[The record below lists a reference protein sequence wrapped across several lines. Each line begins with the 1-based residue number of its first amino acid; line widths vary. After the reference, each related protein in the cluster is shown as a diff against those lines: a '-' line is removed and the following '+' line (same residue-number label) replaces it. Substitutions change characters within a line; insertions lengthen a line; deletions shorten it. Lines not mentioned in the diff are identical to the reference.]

1 MIKFASDG
9 IIGFSTKPLRLVMVI
24 GLLSVFVSLLVLSY
38 SIVVWLIGENIQPGW
53 TSIMVAIT
61 FFSGIQL
68 LGLGLVGQ
76 YIARIY
82 DESKI
87 DLFTL
92 YVKLLTFLR
101 LQQILKTCVKKYI
114 AKNKEENNCFLP
126 CFILL
131 KL

>member
-1 MIKFASDG
+1 
-9 IIGFSTKPLRLVMVI
+9 
-24 GLLSVFVSLLVLSY
+24 
-38 SIVVWLIGENIQPGW
+38 
-53 TSIMVAIT
+53 MVAIT

-126 CFILL
+126 CFYSL